1 MGTQKTITSILLVAS
16 VLLFAGAYFS
26 FQQVQLPA
34 VDNAAQSSLVYM
46 MNSSDLRWIWDT
58 MQRQLTVSDAQ
69 GQKVF
74 VEVNADSLFGLGDW
88 VQIDIDEM
96 GDKQLL
102 SPQDCLYVAIT
113 VPLQEQQTG
122 FRLGTNFNVE
132 CKATLWENELVS
144 I

>member
-16 VLLFAGAYFS
+16 VLLFAGAYLLFR
-26 FQQVQLPA
+26 QVQLPA
-34 VDNAAQSSLVYM
+34 LDNAAQSSLVYM

-58 MQRQLTVSDAQ
+58 MQRQLTVSDPQ

-113 VPLQEQQTG
+113 VPLQPQQSG